1 MANPL
6 YQPDAA
12 EEPVL
17 SLPVISILKAAPLGR
32 FSFRGRKAAQNAAAK
47 ALGFD
52 LPQQPLTAAESAGK
66 AALWLGPDEW
76 LLLAPEDDTEALQA
90 AMTQAIG
97 DAPHALVDIS
107 HRQEALIVTG
117 DKAEWLLNSGIPID
131 LDVSAFPV
139 GMVTR
144 TLFHKAPVMLWRIGD
159 DSFVVEAWGSFMDY
173 VAGLLGEAAT
183 ELRAA

>member
-17 SLPVISILKAAPLGR
+17 SLPAISILKAAPLGR
-32 FSFRGRKAAQNAAAK
+32 LSFRGREAARGAASK

-52 LPQQPLTAAESAGK
+52 LPPQPLTAAESADK

-76 LLLAPEDDTEALQA
+76 LLLAPEDGAEALET
-90 AMTQAIG
+90 AMREAIG

-117 DKAEWLLNSGIPID
+117 DRAAWLLNSGIPID
-131 LDVSAFPV
+131 LDLSAFPV
-139 GMVTR
+139 GTVTR
-144 TLFHKAPVMLWRIGD
+144 TLFHKAPVMLWRLGD

-173 VAGLLGEAAT
+173 VAGLLDEAAR
-183 ELRAA
+183 ELHAT

>member
-12 EEPVL
+12 EEPIL
-17 SLPVISILKAAPLGR
+17 SLPAISLLKTAPLAR
-32 FSFRGRKAAQNAAAK
+32 FSFRGRKAAQDAVGK

-52 LPQQPLTAAESAGK
+52 LPQQPLTAMESPDK

-76 LLLAPEDDTEALQA
+76 LLIAAEDDTEALQA
-90 AMTQAIG
+90 ALADAIG
-97 DAPHALVDIS
+97 DASHALVDIS

-117 DKAEWLLNSGIPID
+117 DRAEWLLNSGIPID
-131 LDVSAFPV
+131 LDAALPV

-144 TLFHKAPVMLWRIGD
+144 TLFHKTPVMLWRIGD
-159 DSFVVEAWGSFMDY
+159 DSFVIEAWGSFMDY
-173 VAGLLGEAAT
+173 VAGLLEEAAQ
-183 ELRAA
+183 ELQAA

>member
-17 SLPVISILKAAPLGR
+17 SLPALSILKTAPLGR
-32 FSFRGRKAAQNAAAK
+32 LSFRGRKAAQDAAGK
-47 ALGFD
+47 ALGIE
-52 LPQQPLTAAESAGK
+52 LPQKPLTASEGTDK

-76 LLLAPEDDTEALQA
+76 LLLASEDDTEALQ
-90 AMTQAIG
+90 TGLTEAIG

-117 DKAEWLLNSGIPID
+117 DRAEWLLNSGIPID
-131 LDVSAFPV
+131 LDTSAFPV

-144 TLFHKAPVMLWRIGD
+144 TLFHKTPVMLWRIGD
-159 DSFVVEAWGSFMDY
+159 DSFVIEAWGSFISY
-173 VAGLLGEAAT
+173 VAGLLEEAAT
-183 ELRAA
+183 ELTAA